1 METTELIVIIVPVL
15 SLTALIIF
23 ILTSKK
29 ITAIPQQPITI
40 QTNQPNQGLNTN
52 NETIKLTLP
61 HRIDAYQRLVLFLE
75 RISPNSLVM
84 RKFGNYQTA
93 KQLQQDLLSTIRSE
107 YEHNIAQQVFVSPQ
121 GWKMIKDSKEQIIQL
136 INVAASQVEEN
147 ASAIDLSSKIFELTA
162 EFEKLPSEIATEFLV
177 EELQKLF

>member
-1 METTELIVIIVPVL
+1 MSTIEIIGLVIPVL
-15 SLTALIIF
+15 SLTSLIVYM
-23 ILTSKK
+23 LVNKK
-29 ITAIPQQPITI
+29 ESTVIPQPITV
-40 QTNQPNQGLNTN
+40 NNSQPNSNVPVTN
-52 NETIKLTLP
+52 ESVKLILP

-84 RKFGNYQTA
+84 RKFTHHQTA

-121 GWKMIKDSKEQIIQL
+121 GWKMVKDSKEQIIQI
-136 INVAASQVEEN
+136 INLAASQIDDKGT
-147 ASAIDLSSKIFELTA
+147 AIDLSSKIFELTA
-162 EFEKLPSEIATEFLV
+162 EFEKLPSEITTEFLI